1 MNATAKV
8 SLQSDD
14 VKYIQ
19 EKARLLRIHS
29 LRATTAA
36 GSGHPTSCLSAAELV
51 AATFFHAMKFD
62 VADPNAIS
70 ERSVRFVQGTCGAG
84 ALCGA
89 GGSRSVS
96 GFKID
101 DPAHVEQRI
110 GRTSDAADS
119 GRGCGDGI
127 AWGRD

>member
-1 MNATAKV
+1 MSATAKI

-62 VADPNAIS
+62 PANPNAIAGD
-70 ERSVRFVQGTCGAG
+70 RFVLSPHSISSGDSSDGGDSQVREDWRGRSHWP
-84 ALCGA
+84 ALF
-89 GGSRSVS
+89 S
-96 GFKID
+96 G
-101 DPAHVEQRI
+101 
-110 GRTSDAADS
+110 
-119 GRGCGDGI
+119 
-127 AWGRD
+127 

>member
-1 MNATAKV
+1 MSATAKV

-62 VADPNAIS
+62 PANPNAIS
-70 ERSVRFVQGTCGAG
+70 GDRFVLSKGHAAPILYA
-84 ALCGA
+84 ALAESGVFPV
-89 GGSRSVS
+89 SRLMTLRTL
-96 GFKID
+96 KIGR
-101 DPAHVEQRI
+101 AHV
-110 GRTSDAADS
+110 
-119 GRGCGDGI
+119 
-127 AWGRD
+127 